1 MTMSAFF
8 RRLAFA
14 LALFAAV
21 PVAAQESTVYVVQTG
36 DTLFG
41 VARAHGLSVAELR
54 ALNGLEGDV
63 IRVGQRLVVRADGA
77 APRPT
82 QPALPDPA
90 GSNGT
95 PEPVPEPVA
104 EPAEPLDDPYEDA
117 PADVGQTD
125 DRMEGLVPPDPIP
138 AGPPPPPPP
147 PATITRV
154 AIGGANSGQVVAG
167 GAPGGEEAQVH
178 VVERG
183 ETLFTIAQRYGTTVA
198 DLRARNGLAGDL
210 ISVGQR
216 LAVAGGTRAAAP
228 VRSSGRRYDVRRSTL
243 PDDQVHVVRPGQTL
257 FDVAIRY
264 GVSVGELLTLN
275 PDLTSGPLE
284 PGALLALPESAA
296 QYYREPAPLPEPD
309 EAGLA
314 LVYPDSYV
322 GRETIS
328 GEPYDPAALTASHRT
343 LPFGTILHVTM
354 PSTGRSTLVRVNDR
368 GPVSE
373 GFLVELSEAAAA
385 ALGQNRGAAE
395 KIEVRIVR

>member
-1 MTMSAFF
+1 MTMTALL

-14 LALFAAV
+14 LALLAAV
-21 PVAAQESTVYVVQTG
+21 PATAQERATYVVQAG

-54 ALNGLEGDV
+54 ALNGLSGDV

-77 APRPT
+77 APRPP
-82 QPALPDPA
+82 QPALPEPA
-90 GSNGT
+90 S
-95 PEPVPEPVA
+95 EPVRQPVA
-104 EPAEPLDDPYEDA
+104 EPVPTPAAPLDDPYEDA

-125 DRMEGLVPPDPIP
+125 DRQEGLIPPDPIP

-154 AIGGANSGQVVAG
+154 AIGGTNSGQVVAG
-167 GAPGGEEAQVH
+167 GVSGGGEARVH

-198 DLRARNGLAGDL
+198 DLRTRNGLSGDL

-216 LAVAGGTRAAAP
+216 LAVAGGTRPAAP
-228 VRSSGRRYDVRRSTL
+228 VRPSGQRYDVRRSTL

-257 FDVAIRY
+257 FDVAVRY
-264 GVSVGELLTLN
+264 GASVGELLALN
-275 PDLTSGPLE
+275 PDLTSAPLE
-284 PGALLALPESAA
+284 AGTLLALPVEAA
-296 QYYREPAPLPEPD
+296 RYYREPAPLPEPD
-309 EAGLA
+309 ETGLA

-343 LPFGTILHVTM
+343 LPFGTILLVTM

-373 GFLVELSEAAAA
+373 GFLVELSEAAAE

-395 KIEVRIVR
+395 EVELRVVR